1 MYMALFDSLKNIV
14 KGVQP
19 QQTTS
24 NNDTA
29 QGSCSFCSNCGTK
42 LNSGAKFC
50 SGCGASVGGNVM
62 QTPPPVPPTNDVS
75 ATSPNRRQQE
85 YVGTVFKCSNC
96 GCAITQ
102 TTAICPECGMRITGQ
117 SAVGSVQ
124 AFKEQLMSIESG
136 RKKGFGG
143 FFGAYAPADAI
154 DVQKLTLIRNFPI
167 PNSIDDI
174 LEFMMLAVAN
184 IDVSLSK
191 NTWANRTSNGG
202 METAATI
209 GKTISNAWVSKMQ
222 QAYQKAEIT
231 FPNDPAFKQIQ
242 KIYFDKMKELKI
254 KV

>member
-1 MYMALFDSLKNIV
+1 MGLFDSLKNAV
-14 KGVQP
+14 KGTQS
-19 QQTTS
+19 QQ
-24 NNDTA
+24 NQAGKDNQ
-29 QGSCSFCSNCGTK
+29 QGACSFCSNCGTK
-42 LNSGAKFC
+42 LNVGSKFC
-50 SGCGASVGGNVM
+50 SGCGSPVGGTVT
-62 QTPPPVPPTNDVS
+62 QTPPPVPTTNNLP
-75 ATSPNRRQQE
+75 ATSPNHRQQE

-96 GCAITQ
+96 GCVITQ
-102 TTAICPECGMRITGQ
+102 TTAICPECGTRITGQ
-117 SAVGSVQ
+117 SAVGSIQ

-143 FFGAYAPADAI
+143 FFGVYTPADAVDI
-154 DVQKLTLIRNFPI
+154 QKLTLIRNFPI

-222 QAYQKAEIT
+222 QAYQKAEIA

-242 KIYFDKMKELKI
+242 KIYFGKMKELKI